1 MEAVAEPVPRTLSK
15 GEFKQLPEG
24 PPYYEFEFGEAIE
37 MLKPHPWHNRIVG
50 LLFAFLTRFV
60 EQSELGLVFMDV
72 DVDLAPGLG
81 YAPDLLFISKE
92 RAGIYDRQTG
102 EITGAPDLVV
112 EVVSPSSGARD
123 RFRKFNNYLAAGV
136 EWYWIIDPNVL
147 GIEEYHRL
155 GEHYVRT
162 ATVAEGEVFG
172 PGVFEGLEIN
182 LAEIVGPRL

>member
-1 MEAVAEPVPRTLSK
+1 MNAADEPVSRTLSK
-15 GEFKQLPEG
+15 EEFKQLPEV
-24 PPYYEFEFGEAIE
+24 PPFYEFEFGEAIE
-37 MLKPHPWHNRIVG
+37 MPKPHPWHNRVMG
-50 LLFAFLTRFV
+50 LLCAFPARFV
-60 EQSELGLVFMDV
+60 ERLGLGLVFMDV

-92 RAGIYDRQTG
+92 RAGIYDRETG

-112 EVVSPSSGARD
+112 EIVSPSSGARD

-147 GIEEYHRL
+147 GVEEYHRL

-162 ATVAEGEVFG
+162 ATVAEGEVFR